1 MGFKENL
8 ANALERV
15 KHTARSINGNILQ
28 TKEISRADREL
39 LLKTNW
45 LHPIIKGWYL
55 VTRPD
60 VLPGESTHWYANHW
74 KFVSRYLNHQ
84 FGKNYCLSAE
94 CSIDLHTKSPTVP
107 NQVIAIVEK
116 RGGTPVQLPFNTSIL
131 PYKDPNNL
139 PKERVELNG
148 IQVMEL
154 GYALCKVTPSFFERE
169 PKKIEI
175 ALRMIR
181 TPDELLRP
189 ILKYGFQRSAERIIG
204 AYRFLEDH
212 EMADAIQSQL
222 LQFGVRLK
230 EENPFHYDHP
240 ITNTR
245 TKSPVVAR
253 IMAAWKHYR
262 EVVIAELP
270 EPPGTIMDPSSYFE
284 QMEDIYKEDAYNSLS
299 IEGYQVT
306 DGLIEKVRN
315 NNWNPHLVE
324 RDRAEIDALA
334 ARGYYEAFQEVKKSI
349 QKVFK
354 GSNSGT
360 VIEHDL
366 AKWYQ
371 SLFAPNVKAG
381 ILQPIDVVGYRKLPV
396 YIRGSR
402 HMPFPKE
409 SLLDAMETLF
419 SCLKEEP
426 HAGVR
431 AILGHFIF
439 VYIHPYMDGNGRIGR
454 FLMNLMF
461 ASGGYPWTIIHVS
474 NRKGYLEAL
483 EEASVNDNIRPF
495 AQFIAKD
502 LEMAAKTFFTE
513 H

>member
-1 MGFKENL
+1 M
-8 ANALERV
+8 
-15 KHTARSINGNILQ
+15 
-28 TKEISRADREL
+28 
-39 LLKTNW
+39 
-45 LHPIIKGWYL
+45 
-55 VTRPD
+55 
-60 VLPGESTHWYANHW
+60 
-74 KFVSRYLNHQ
+74 
-84 FGKNYCLSAE
+84 
-94 CSIDLHTKSPTVP
+94 
-107 NQVIAIVEK
+107 
-116 RGGTPVQLPFNTSIL
+116 
-131 PYKDPNNL
+131 
-139 PKERVELNG
+139 ELNG

-154 GYALCKVTPSFFERE
+154 GYAICKVTPSIFKRD

-181 TPDELLRP
+181 SPDELLRP
-189 ILKYGFQRSAERIIG
+189 ILKYGFQKSAERIIG

-245 TKSPVVAR
+245 MKSPIVAR
-253 IMAAWKHYR
+253 LMAAWQNYR
-262 EVVIAELP
+262 EIVIAELP
-270 EPPGTIMDPSSYFE
+270 EPPGENVDPSSYFE

-306 DGLIEKVRN
+306 DGLIDKVRN
-315 NNWNPHLVE
+315 NNWNPPLVE
-324 RDRAEIDALA
+324 GDRSEIDALA

-354 GSNSGT
+354 GSNSGK
-360 VIEHDL
+360 VIENDL

-381 ILQPIDVVGYRKLPV
+381 ILQPIDVVGYRKFPV

-402 HMPFPKE
+402 HVPFPKE

-461 ASGGYPWTIIHVS
+461 ASGGYPWTIIHVR
-474 NRKGYLEAL
+474 NRKEYLAAL
-483 EEASVNDNIRPF
+483 EQASVNDNIRPF

-502 LEMAAKTFFTE
+502 LQIAVKTFFTE